1 MAAYISQEANEIRI
15 VSCVCERREWELLVK
30 TRREDLPKDIKLLKH
45 KWKRMMSFLNKPL
58 FKDAYSNH
66 LTFKK
71 IRVLSPLVDP
81 VDFSFSIEIMRQQE
95 ILSLYYYF
103 FAYS

>member
-1 MAAYISQEANEIRI
+1 
-15 VSCVCERREWELLVK
+15 
-30 TRREDLPKDIKLLKH
+30 
-45 KWKRMMSFLNKPL
+45 MSFENKPL

-71 IRVLSPLVDP
+71 IRVLSLLVNP
-81 VDFSFSIEIMRQQE
+81 VDFSFSIELMRQQE

-103 FAYS
+103 FAYKYIIRC